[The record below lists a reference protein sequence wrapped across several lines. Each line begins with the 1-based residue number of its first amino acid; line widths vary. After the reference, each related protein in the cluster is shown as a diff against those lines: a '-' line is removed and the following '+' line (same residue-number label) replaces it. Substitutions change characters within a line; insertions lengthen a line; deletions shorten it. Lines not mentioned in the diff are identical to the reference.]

1 MVGEREVLTAKGRAL
16 LAQVSGSWDT
26 YLRLEPHHADAV
38 LAQSIAGIYDEQGLN
53 QPAEAVRTLKVAIAG
68 KPPSAGLYSAL
79 AESAYKARNIS
90 EGDAAASKAV
100 KLAPAAER
108 TRVKKY
114 LEELRKNPLAH
125 VPVTVTKL
133 PNGKYVATQ
142 AGKTVPVAPGPHGT
156 FTSAVGT
163 PKATTTTPAGHTTSS
178 TKK

>member
-1 MVGEREVLTAKGRAL
+1 M
-16 LAQVSGSWDT
+16 
-26 YLRLEPHHADAV
+26 
-38 LAQSIAGIYDEQGLN
+38 
-53 QPAEAVRTLKVAIAG
+53 RTLKVAIAG

-156 FTSAVGT
+156 FTRAVGA
-163 PKATTTTPAGHTTSS
+163 PNATTTTPAIAAAAAVGAAHTPAQTSAATTAAIAATQ
-178 TKK
+178 TKSAASADP